1 MLHRLGQGER
11 AQEVAQVVGERVGP
25 SGGGSMVEMIRA
37 RVVKETVIDGIPTRR
52 ERFAGAFLRLIRFNK
67 AKA

>member
-1 MLHRLGQGER
+1 MPSWG
-11 AQEVAQVVGERVGP
+11 RVGP

-37 RVVKETVIDGIPTRR
+37 RVVKETVLDGIPTRR
-52 ERFAGAFLRLIRFNK
+52 ERFAGAFLRLIRFHK